1 MTAIWRIQAENEMV
15 REEPAAEA
23 KEEPKQEL
31 PLQKR

>member
-1 MTAIWRIQAENEMV
+1 MAAISRIQAGDEMA
-15 REEPAAEA
+15 REGPAAEA